1 MTEVTLQIPD
11 NIYEAAMATAKREER
26 SVEEVLVEQHFTEY
40 ESRFYVDP
48 RHDQMAREIE
58 AYEAMH
64 DELKTH
70 HLGDYVAIHG
80 GQLVDWDA
88 DTVELYRRIR
98 VTHPDQVVLHRE
110 VEAQPTRVIKL
121 GFVRLKRKPTNAL
134 FRE

>member
-11 NIYEAAMATAKREER
+11 EIYAAALATAKREQR
-26 SVEEVLVEQHFTEY
+26 SVEEVLVEHHFAEY
-40 ESRFYVDP
+40 ESPFYVDP
-48 RHDQMAREIE
+48 RHEQMAREIE

-64 DELKTH
+64 DELKAH

-88 DTVELYRRIR
+88 DPVELHRRIMA
-98 VTHPDQVVLHRE
+98 THPDQVVLSRK
-110 VEAQPTRVIKL
+110 VTVQPTRVLNL

-134 FRE
+134 FCE